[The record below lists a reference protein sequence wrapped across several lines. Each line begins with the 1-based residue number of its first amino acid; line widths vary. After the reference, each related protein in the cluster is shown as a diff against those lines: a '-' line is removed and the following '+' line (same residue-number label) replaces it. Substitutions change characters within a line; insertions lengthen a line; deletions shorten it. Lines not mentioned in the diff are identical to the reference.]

1 VYELN
6 VFRRPITWSK
16 RNVTFIFMSKTQS
29 FYQSILQNSTLV
41 VKVSGKICDNQENIQ
56 NVISDIKELLST
68 ISKLKVVLVFG
79 FGRQLDN
86 YMKNVH
92 NLEPKKINGRRI
104 TSGDDIEAAK
114 KISGQIL
121 IDIFS
126 LSSRY
131 NIRNFPIPIS
141 KKDFIS
147 AKRREVI
154 DGVDYGQVGDVVS
167 VDALEIQK
175 LFKEHDMIIMPS
187 LVLDKNTAEVLNV
200 NADTIATELAI
211 NLSASKLIFI
221 SDVPF
226 IKDLKGERISAVD
239 ENVAKKLFDEKIIT
253 NGMVV
258 KVENSLKA
266 LNQGVQKI
274 HIISGEIKNALL
286 TELETEEGIGTVFQK
301 QSLDY

>member
-1 VYELN
+1 
-6 VFRRPITWSK
+6 
-16 RNVTFIFMSKTQS
+16 MSKTQS

-154 DGVDYGQVGDVVS
+154 EGVDYGQVGDVVS

-200 NADTIATELAI
+200 NADTIATELAV

>member
-1 VYELN
+1 MIKN
-6 VFRRPITWSK
+6 
-16 RNVTFIFMSKTQS
+16 QS
-29 FYQSILQNSTLV
+29 FYQSILQNSILV
-41 VKVSGKICDNQENIQ
+41 IKVSGKICDNQENID
-56 NVISDIKELLST
+56 NVISDIKELLKS

-86 YMKNVH
+86 YMINVH
-92 NLEPKKINGRRI
+92 DIEPKKLNGRRI
-104 TSGDDIEAAK
+104 TSSQDIEAAK

-141 KKDFIS
+141 KKDFIA
-147 AKRREVI
+147 AKRREVV

-167 VDALEIQK
+167 VDALQIK
-175 LFKEHDMIIMPS
+175 NLFKEHDMIIMPS
-187 LVLDKNTAEVLNV
+187 LVLDKNTSEVLNV

-226 IKDLKGERISAVD
+226 IKDTEGKRISAVD
-239 ENVAKKLFDEKIIT
+239 ENVAKKLFDEKIIS
-253 NGMVV
+253 NGMIV
-258 KVENSLKA
+258 KVESSLKA

-286 TELETEEGIGTVFQK
+286 NELETEEGIGTVFQK
-301 QSLDY
+301 NELEY

>member
-1 VYELN
+1 
-6 VFRRPITWSK
+6 
-16 RNVTFIFMSKTQS
+16 MSKTQS

-41 VKVSGKICDNQENIQ
+41 VKVSGKICDNQENIE

-104 TSGDDIEAAK
+104 TSVDDIEAAK

-154 DGVDYGQVGDVVS
+154 GGVDYGQVGDVVS

-200 NADTIATELAI
+200 NADTIATELAV

>member
-1 VYELN
+1 
-6 VFRRPITWSK
+6 
-16 RNVTFIFMSKTQS
+16 MSKTQS

-41 VKVSGKICDNQENIQ
+41 VKVSGKICDNQENIE

-147 AKRREVI
+147 AKRREII

-200 NADTIATELAI
+200 NADTIATELAV

-221 SDVPF
+221 SDVPY

-253 NGMVV
+253 NGMIV

>member
-1 VYELN
+1 
-6 VFRRPITWSK
+6 
-16 RNVTFIFMSKTQS
+16 MSKTQS

-104 TSGDDIEAAK
+104 TSGNDIEAAK

-221 SDVPF
+221 SDVPY
-226 IKDLKGERISAVD
+226 IKDLQGERISAVD

>member
-1 VYELN
+1 
-6 VFRRPITWSK
+6 
-16 RNVTFIFMSKTQS
+16 MSKTQS

-154 DGVDYGQVGDVVS
+154 DGVNYGQVGDVVS

-200 NADTIATELAI
+200 NADTIATELAV

-221 SDVPF
+221 SDVPY

-301 QSLDY
+301 QSLEY

>member
-1 VYELN
+1 
-6 VFRRPITWSK
+6 
-16 RNVTFIFMSKTQS
+16 MSKTQS

-41 VKVSGKICDNQENIQ
+41 VKVSGKICDNQENIE

-221 SDVPF
+221 SDVLY
-226 IKDLKGERISAVD
+226 IKDLQGERISAVD

-266 LNQGVQKI
+266 LNHGVQKI

>member
-1 VYELN
+1 
-6 VFRRPITWSK
+6 
-16 RNVTFIFMSKTQS
+16 MSKTQS

-41 VKVSGKICDNQENIQ
+41 VKVSGKICDNQKSIE
-56 NVISDIKELLST
+56 NVIGDIKGLLST

-86 YMKNVH
+86 YMKDIH
-92 NLEPKKINGRRI
+92 NIEPNKVNGRRI
-104 TSGDDIEAAK
+104 TSQDDIEAAK

-141 KKDFIS
+141 KKDFIA
-147 AKRREVI
+147 AKKREVVDGI
-154 DGVDYGQVGDVVS
+154 DFGQVGDVVS

-187 LVLDKNTAEVLNV
+187 LVLDKNTADVLNV
-200 NADTIATELAI
+200 NADTIATELAV

-221 SDVPF
+221 SDVPY
-226 IKDLKGERISAVD
+226 IKDLKGERISSVD
-239 ENVAKKLFDEKIIT
+239 ENVAKKLFEEKIISD
-253 NGMVV
+253 GMVV

>member
-1 VYELN
+1 
-6 VFRRPITWSK
+6 
-16 RNVTFIFMSKTQS
+16 MSKTQS

-41 VKVSGKICDNQENIQ
+41 VKVSGKICDNQENIE
-56 NVISDIKELLST
+56 NVISDIKDLLST

-200 NADTIATELAI
+200 NADTIATELAV

-221 SDVPF
+221 SDVPY
-226 IKDLKGERISAVD
+226 IKDLQGERISAVD

>member
-1 VYELN
+1 MKN
-6 VFRRPITWSK
+6 
-16 RNVTFIFMSKTQS
+16 QS
-29 FYQSILQNSTLV
+29 FYQSILQNSILV
-41 VKVSGKICDNQENIQ
+41 IKVSGKICDNEGSID
-56 NVISDIKELLST
+56 NVISDIKELLNS

-86 YMKNVH
+86 YMINVH
-92 NLEPKKINGRRI
+92 GIEPKKINGRRV
-104 TSGDDIEAAK
+104 TSPKDIEAAK

-141 KKDFIS
+141 KKDFIA
-147 AKRREVI
+147 AKRRDVVDDI
-154 DGVDYGQVGDVVS
+154 DYGQVGDVVS
-167 VDALEIQK
+167 VDALQIK
-175 LFKEHDMIIMPS
+175 NLFKEHDMIIMPS
-187 LVLDKNTAEVLNV
+187 LVLDKNTSEVLNV

-226 IKDLKGERISAVD
+226 IKDTQGERISAVD
-239 ENVAKKLFDEKIIT
+239 ENVARKLFDEKIIS
-253 NGMVV
+253 NGMIV

-274 HIISGEIKNALL
+274 HIISGEIKNALIN
-286 TELETEEGIGTVFQK
+286 ELETEEGIGTVFQK

>member
-1 VYELN
+1 
-6 VFRRPITWSK
+6 
-16 RNVTFIFMSKTQS
+16 MSKTQS

-41 VKVSGKICDNQENIQ
+41 IKVSGKICDNQENIQ

-86 YMKNVH
+86 YMKNFH

-200 NADTIATELAI
+200 NADTIATELAV

>member
-1 VYELN
+1 
-6 VFRRPITWSK
+6 
-16 RNVTFIFMSKTQS
+16 MSKTQS

-41 VKVSGKICDNQENIQ
+41 VKVSGKICDNQENIE

-147 AKRREVI
+147 AKRREVT

-200 NADTIATELAI
+200 NADTIATELAV

-221 SDVPF
+221 SDVPY

>member
-1 VYELN
+1 
-6 VFRRPITWSK
+6 
-16 RNVTFIFMSKTQS
+16 MSKTQS

-41 VKVSGKICDNQENIQ
+41 VKVSGKICDNQENIE
-56 NVISDIKELLST
+56 NVIGDIKELLST

-86 YMKNVH
+86 YIKNVH

-121 IDIFS
+121 IDIYS

-200 NADTIATELAI
+200 NADTIATELAV

-221 SDVPF
+221 SDVPY
-226 IKDLKGERISAVD
+226 IKDLQGERISAVD

>member
-1 VYELN
+1 
-6 VFRRPITWSK
+6 
-16 RNVTFIFMSKTQS
+16 MSKTQS

-41 VKVSGKICDNQENIQ
+41 VKVSGKICDNQENIE

-154 DGVDYGQVGDVVS
+154 EGVDYGQVGDVVS

-200 NADTIATELAI
+200 NADTIATELAV

-226 IKDLKGERISAVD
+226 IKDPKGERISAVD

>member
-1 VYELN
+1 
-6 VFRRPITWSK
+6 
-16 RNVTFIFMSKTQS
+16 MSKTQS

-41 VKVSGKICDNQENIQ
+41 VKVSGKICDNQENIE

-221 SDVPF
+221 SDVPY
-226 IKDLKGERISAVD
+226 IKDLQGERISAVD

-266 LNQGVQKI
+266 LNHGVQKI

>member
-16 RNVTFIFMSKTQS
+16 RNVTFIFMSKTQT

-147 AKRREVI
+147 AKRREII

-200 NADTIATELAI
+200 NADTIATELAV

>member
-1 VYELN
+1 MKN
-6 VFRRPITWSK
+6 
-16 RNVTFIFMSKTQS
+16 QS
-29 FYQSILQNSTLV
+29 FYQSILQNSILV
-41 VKVSGKICDNQENIQ
+41 IKVSGKICDNEGSID
-56 NVISDIKELLST
+56 NVISDIKELLNS

-86 YMKNVH
+86 YMINVH
-92 NLEPKKINGRRI
+92 SIEPKKINGRRV
-104 TSGDDIEAAK
+104 TSPTDIEAAK

-141 KKDFIS
+141 KKDFIA
-147 AKRREVI
+147 AKRRDVVDDI
-154 DGVDYGQVGDVVS
+154 DYGQVGDVVS
-167 VDALEIQK
+167 VDALQIK
-175 LFKEHDMIIMPS
+175 NLFKEHDMIIMPS
-187 LVLDKNTAEVLNV
+187 LVLDKNTSEVLNV

-226 IKDLKGERISAVD
+226 IKDTQGERISAVD
-239 ENVAKKLFDEKIIT
+239 ENVARKLFDEKIIS
-253 NGMVV
+253 NGMIV

-274 HIISGEIKNALL
+274 HIISGEIKNALIN
-286 TELETEEGIGTVFQK
+286 ELETEEGIGTVFQK

>member
-1 VYELN
+1 MKN
-6 VFRRPITWSK
+6 
-16 RNVTFIFMSKTQS
+16 QS
-29 FYQSILQNSTLV
+29 FYQSILQNSILV
-41 VKVSGKICDNQENIQ
+41 IKVSGKICDNEGSID
-56 NVISDIKELLST
+56 NVISDIKELLNS

-86 YMKNVH
+86 YMINVH
-92 NLEPKKINGRRI
+92 AIEPKKINGRRV
-104 TSGDDIEAAK
+104 TSPTDIEAAK

-141 KKDFIS
+141 KKDFIA
-147 AKRREVI
+147 AKRRDVI
-154 DGVDYGQVGDVVS
+154 DNIDYGQVGDVVS
-167 VDALEIQK
+167 VDALQIK
-175 LFKEHDMIIMPS
+175 NLFKEHDMIIMPS
-187 LVLDKNTAEVLNV
+187 LVLDKNTSEVLNV

-226 IKDLKGERISAVD
+226 IKDTQGERISAVD
-239 ENVAKKLFDEKIIT
+239 ENVARKLFDEKIIS
-253 NGMVV
+253 NGMIV

-274 HIISGEIKNALL
+274 HIISGEIKNALIN
-286 TELETEEGIGTVFQK
+286 ELETEEGIGTVFQK

>member
-1 VYELN
+1 
-6 VFRRPITWSK
+6 
-16 RNVTFIFMSKTQS
+16 MSKTQS

-41 VKVSGKICDNQENIQ
+41 VKVSGKICDNQENIE

-86 YMKNVH
+86 YIKNVH

-200 NADTIATELAI
+200 NADTIATELAV

-221 SDVPF
+221 SDVPY
-226 IKDLKGERISAVD
+226 IKDLQGERISAVD

>member
-1 VYELN
+1 MKN
-6 VFRRPITWSK
+6 
-16 RNVTFIFMSKTQS
+16 QS
-29 FYQSILQNSTLV
+29 FYQSILQNSILV
-41 VKVSGKICDNQENIQ
+41 IKVSGKICDHQGSID
-56 NVISDIKELLST
+56 NVISDIKELLSS

-86 YMKNVH
+86 YMINVH
-92 NLEPKKINGRRI
+92 GIEPKKIKGRRV
-104 TSGDDIEAAK
+104 TSPTDIEAAK

-141 KKDFIS
+141 KKDFIA
-147 AKRREVI
+147 AKRRDVVDDI
-154 DGVDYGQVGDVVS
+154 DYGQVGDVVS
-167 VDALEIQK
+167 VDALQIK
-175 LFKEHDMIIMPS
+175 NLFKEHDMIIMPS
-187 LVLDKNTAEVLNV
+187 LVLDKNTSEVLNV

-226 IKDLKGERISAVD
+226 IKDTQGERISAVD
-239 ENVAKKLFDEKIIT
+239 ENVARKLFDEKIIS
-253 NGMVV
+253 NGMIV

-274 HIISGEIKNALL
+274 HIISGEIKNALIN
-286 TELETEEGIGTVFQK
+286 ELETEEGIGTVFQK

>member
-1 VYELN
+1 
-6 VFRRPITWSK
+6 
-16 RNVTFIFMSKTQS
+16 MSKTQS

-41 VKVSGKICDNQENIQ
+41 VKVSGKICDNQENIE

-200 NADTIATELAI
+200 NADTIATELAV

-221 SDVPF
+221 SDVQY
-226 IKDLKGERISAVD
+226 IKDLQGERISAVD

>member
-1 VYELN
+1 
-6 VFRRPITWSK
+6 
-16 RNVTFIFMSKTQS
+16 MSKTQS

-41 VKVSGKICDNQENIQ
+41 VKVSGKICDNQENIE

-154 DGVDYGQVGDVVS
+154 EGVDYGQVGDVVS

-200 NADTIATELAI
+200 NADTIATELAV

-301 QSLDY
+301 QSLEY

>member
-1 VYELN
+1 MKN
-6 VFRRPITWSK
+6 
-16 RNVTFIFMSKTQS
+16 QS
-29 FYQSILQNSTLV
+29 FYQSILQNSILV
-41 VKVSGKICDNQENIQ
+41 IKVSGKICDNQSSID
-56 NVISDIKELLST
+56 NVISDIKELLNS

-86 YMKNVH
+86 YMINVH
-92 NLEPKKINGRRI
+92 DIKPKKINGRRV
-104 TSGDDIEAAK
+104 TSPTDIEAAK

-141 KKDFIS
+141 KKDFIA
-147 AKRREVI
+147 AKRRDVV
-154 DGVDYGQVGDVVS
+154 DNVDYGQVGDVVS
-167 VDALEIQK
+167 VDALQIK
-175 LFKEHDMIIMPS
+175 NLFKEHDMIIMPS
-187 LVLDKNTAEVLNV
+187 LVLDKNTSEVLNV

-226 IKDLKGERISAVD
+226 IKDKQGERISTVD
-239 ENVAKKLFDEKIIT
+239 ENVARKLFDEKIIS
-253 NGMVV
+253 NGMIV

-286 TELETEEGIGTVFQK
+286 NELETEEGIGTVFQK